1 MPDINSLLKNYL
13 DYLEIEKNRS
23 PKTRENYE
31 RYLKA
36 FISFGKIKNESE
48 ITLDKVR
55 EFRLR
60 LARLSTP
67 KGEEYKKTTQ
77 SYYIIALRNF
87 LKYLIKNDYS
97 VLSPDKIELPKIPT
111 RQIETLDYK
120 DLERLLDAPQGNDLR
135 TLRDKAILETL
146 FSTGLRVSELCSLNR
161 YLDLERGE
169 ITVRGKG
176 NKLRVVFFSDRAKKA
191 IKEYLDRRPDTE
203 EALFVS
209 LSKSSKLKTKSP
221 SKVIGRII
229 PRAVQRLV
237 DFYSRKAGIGER
249 VYPHLLRHCLHKNT
263 RIFLNPDV
271 VSAQDVFQNRTLY
284 VFSYNFETNTVNKN
298 IVTRHYSHKNEEF
311 LQIWASGREILCTP
325 HHSFFTVS
333 ENGISEVEAQD
344 LKPGM
349 FVSGIKEVR
358 YKGKQFYN
366 PDFWRLVGYILGDG
380 TLSERRHGIIVSE
393 KSKEIVDF
401 YKKIITRVT
410 SRPPTLFMNKTN
422 RSWLLNIYNV
432 NFLRQLRSLGITQ
445 KAPQRRVPPLLFKA
459 TLEEIGAFVAG
470 FYDAE
475 GNEGNIRIFSA
486 SKELLKDV
494 QALFLRLAIE
504 SNLNE
509 RHRKVKLPNGRVIKN
524 TIYTLHILNYKSQKI
539 FKERISTLKMVK
551 LEGNINSNRKLDR
564 KIPTQFLIKKIYE
577 DIKIKAPNLI
587 LYLEKYGIKHFAR
600 YKRLCSTPHLLKSF
614 LSACHKFNYKTK
626 EISIIRQLLKL
637 NNVQWLKISK
647 INRLNIPKETVYDF
661 TVLPNHNFITDGF
674 ISHNSFATDLLI
686 GGADLRSV
694 QELLGHASVST
705 TQIYTHL
712 TNKELKEI
720 HRAFHGRRRK

>member
-191 IKEYLDRRPDTE
+191 IKEYLDKRPDTD

-209 LSKSSKLKTKSP
+209 LTKSKSP
-221 SKVIGRII
+221 KVIARII

-237 DFYSRKAGIGER
+237 DFYSRKAGIGEK
-249 VYPHLLRHCLHKNT
+249 VHPHMLRH
-263 RIFLNPDV
+263 
-271 VSAQDVFQNRTLY
+271 
-284 VFSYNFETNTVNKN
+284 
-298 IVTRHYSHKNEEF
+298 
-311 LQIWASGREILCTP
+311 G
-325 HHSFFTVS
+325 
-333 ENGISEVEAQD
+333 
-344 LKPGM
+344 
-349 FVSGIKEVR
+349 
-358 YKGKQFYN
+358 
-366 PDFWRLVGYILGDG
+366 
-380 TLSERRHGIIVSE
+380 
-393 KSKEIVDF
+393 
-401 YKKIITRVT
+401 
-410 SRPPTLFMNKTN
+410 
-422 RSWLLNIYNV
+422 
-432 NFLRQLRSLGITQ
+432 
-445 KAPQRRVPPLLFKA
+445 
-459 TLEEIGAFVAG
+459 
-470 FYDAE
+470 
-475 GNEGNIRIFSA
+475 
-486 SKELLKDV
+486 
-494 QALFLRLAIE
+494 
-504 SNLNE
+504 
-509 RHRKVKLPNGRVIKN
+509 
-524 TIYTLHILNYKSQKI
+524 
-539 FKERISTLKMVK
+539 
-551 LEGNINSNRKLDR
+551 
-564 KIPTQFLIKKIYE
+564 
-577 DIKIKAPNLI
+577 
-587 LYLEKYGIKHFAR
+587 
-600 YKRLCSTPHLLKSF
+600 
-614 LSACHKFNYKTK
+614 
-626 EISIIRQLLKL
+626 
-637 NNVQWLKISK
+637 
-647 INRLNIPKETVYDF
+647 
-661 TVLPNHNFITDGF
+661 
-674 ISHNSFATDLLI
+674 FATDLLI